1 MNALLGL
8 ITDRGQKLSV
18 SHGLKCGVQLRRKG
32 ADQGGER
39 EESVG
44 QFNLIGFV
52 DDLSLLS
59 VLGTPGAS
67 RCVLEETGEGRG
79 NTHSQVEVILFWV
92 NLKPKPIKP
101 INHEQPTN

>member
-1 MNALLGL
+1 MCFFFFNPSPVRRVPIPTG
-8 ITDRGQKLSV
+8 IQRKLNFVSV
-18 SHGLKCGVQLRRKG
+18 
-32 ADQGGER
+32 A
-39 EESVG
+39 
-44 QFNLIGFV
+44 
-52 DDLSLLS
+52 

-67 RCVLEETGEGRG
+67 RGVLEETGEGRG